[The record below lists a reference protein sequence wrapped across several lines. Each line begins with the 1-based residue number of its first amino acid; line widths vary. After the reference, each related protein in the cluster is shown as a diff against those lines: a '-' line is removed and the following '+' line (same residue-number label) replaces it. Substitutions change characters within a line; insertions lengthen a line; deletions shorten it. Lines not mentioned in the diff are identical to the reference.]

1 MVIQVLGTRL
11 HDAPGIVLVLDR
23 TRNEWRA
30 LYDVLSGGSK
40 RLNFPMLRM
49 VVSGERLFAS
59 LCTHCSWWGR
69 NDDFEIDLKTHRAT
83 RLAAE
88 PRTGVDAEF
97 NRRIPDI
104 EAELP

>member
-1 MVIQVLGTRL
+1 MVIQVLGTRR
-11 HDAPGIVLVLDR
+11 HEAPGIVAVRDR

-30 LYDVLSGGSK
+30 LSDVLSGGSK
-40 RLNFPMLRM
+40 RLSFPMLRM
-49 VVSGERLFAS
+49 VVSGQRLFAS

-83 RLAAE
+83 RLAVE
-88 PRTGVDAEF
+88 RRTGVDGGF
-97 NRRIPDI
+97 NRRIPHI